1 MYSGGMAEK
10 ETGFGDIT
18 IGDLTVQCSF
28 LVPAAGKTGPAIK
41 WLMVED
47 FLAVCK
53 GLSSCRTYLP
63 VFAKG

>member
-10 ETGFGDIT
+10 ETGFGVIT
-18 IGDLTVQCSF
+18 IGDLAVHSWF
-28 LVPAAGKTGPAIK
+28 RLREKTGPAIK